1 MELGA
6 ASTHNRRDI
15 FRWGSIKMSNQ
26 RNSLRN
32 LWWGMLGNI
41 ITTFVA
47 ILIPRLFIVNY
58 GSEVNGLL
66 SSIRQIY
73 VYLAL
78 LEAGVGDAS
87 VIALYGP
94 IGRKD
99 HQATNEI
106 LAATHYYYRKIG
118 IIYAACVVA
127 LSFVYPLLLDTTI
140 PYHVSCLVILLQGS
154 GSVISYL
161 FQGKYNMLLRVDN
174 RNYVT
179 TNLGTVT
186 TVLTDVCRIV
196 LLMMGKSIVAVQ
208 ATYLVFN
215 LIKML
220 CIAWYIK
227 RNYPWIDLS
236 VKPNFQ
242 AISQK
247 SAVLVH
253 QVSSL
258 VFGHTDVLVLTFV
271 CGLKTVSIY
280 SMYATIYGMV
290 SNLITITSNSVQSV
304 LGQTF
309 HNDRKKY
316 IELQD
321 TFETYYLALVFGLFS
336 IASIFILPFMK
347 LYTEGADI
355 NYIDWK
361 LPVLFGAY
369 QLISYGR
376 ASSNNII
383 SFAGKYKE
391 TQWRAWLETGIN
403 LVVSF
408 TCVFQFG
415 IYGVLMGTIAALLY
429 RANDI
434 IIYANKIVLNRSP
447 WPTYRRW
454 LINLGLLLVMVFAFV
469 HLPLRVD
476 SYLWLLLNAMWVS
489 IVVMIAFLGVNS
501 IAEPKSRKVAH
512 KYLMSMLGT
521 MNKRRVRR
529 ESKDLE

>member
-1 MELGA
+1 
-6 ASTHNRRDI
+6 
-15 FRWGSIKMSNQ
+15 MSYY
-26 RNSLRN
+26 RNSMRN
-32 LWWGMLGNI
+32 LWWGILGNV

-99 HQATNEI
+99 HKATNEI

-118 IIYAACVVA
+118 FIYAACVA
-127 LSFVYPLLLDTTI
+127 GMSLVYPLLLDTSI
-140 PYHVSCLVILLQGS
+140 PYEICCLVILLQGS

-186 TVLTDVCRIV
+186 TVLTDVCRIA
-196 LLMMGKSIVAVQ
+196 LLMMGRNIVAVQ
-208 ATYLVFN
+208 TTYLVFN
-215 LIKML
+215 LIRML
-220 CIAWYIK
+220 YIAWYIRK
-227 RNYPWIDLS
+227 NYPWIDLS

-242 AISQK
+242 AMSQK

-258 VFGHTDVLVLTFV
+258 VFSHTDVLILTFV
-271 CGLKTVSIY
+271 CGLRTVSIY
-280 SMYATIYGMV
+280 SMYAMLYGMV
-290 SNLITITSNSVQSV
+290 GNIISIVSGSVQSV
-304 LGQTF
+304 LGQAY
-309 HNDRKKY
+309 NIDRKRY
-316 IELQD
+316 MALQD
-321 TFETYYLALVFGLFS
+321 AYESFFMSLVFGLFA

-347 LYTEGADI
+347 LYTDGADI

-361 LPVLFGAY
+361 LPILFTACN
-369 QLISYGR
+369 LINYGR
-376 ASSNNII
+376 TPSHNPIG
-383 SFAGKYKE
+383 FAGKYKE
-391 TQWRAWLETGIN
+391 TQWRAWLETIIN

-408 TCVFQFG
+408 ACVFRFG
-415 IYGVLMGTIAALLY
+415 IYGVLAGTIAALLY

-434 IIYANKIVLNRSP
+434 IIFANKVVLNRSP

-454 LINLGLLLVMVFAFV
+454 LINLAVFAAVVIVFV
-469 HLPLRVD
+469 NLPLRLD
-476 SYLWLLLNAMWVS
+476 SYFTLIGNAVWVAV
-489 IVVMIAFLGVNS
+489 VVMGIFFGVNS
-501 IAEPKSRKVAH
+501 ITEPASRKVAGQYLISALNIIKH
-512 KYLMSMLGT
+512 K
-521 MNKRRVRR
+521 
-529 ESKDLE
+529 

>member
-1 MELGA
+1 
-6 ASTHNRRDI
+6 
-15 FRWGSIKMSNQ
+15 MSNY
-26 RNSLRN
+26 RNSIRN
-32 LWWGMLGNI
+32 LWWGILGNV

-118 IIYAACVVA
+118 IIYAVCVVA

-140 PYHVSCLVILLQGS
+140 PYHVCCLVILLQGS

-161 FQGKYNMLLRVDN
+161 FQGKYSMLLRVDN

-220 CIAWYIK
+220 YIAWYIK

-258 VFGHTDVLVLTFV
+258 VFSHTDVLVLTFV

-290 SNLITITSNSVQSV
+290 GNLISIVSGSVQSA
-304 LGQTF
+304 LGQIYN
-309 HNDRKKY
+309 NDRKRF

-321 TFETYYLALVFGLFS
+321 AYETYFLALVFGLFA
-336 IASIFILPFMK
+336 IASIFTLPFME
-347 LYTEGADI
+347 LYTKGADI

-361 LPVLFGAY
+361 LPVLFTAY
-369 QLISYGR
+369 QLLNYGR
-376 ASSNNII
+376 TPSHNPIG
-383 SFAGKYKE
+383 FAGKFKE
-391 TQWRAWLETGIN
+391 TQWRAWLETTIN

-408 TCVFQFG
+408 ICVFQFE
-415 IYGVLMGTIAALLY
+415 IYGVLFGTIAALLY
-429 RANDI
+429 RTNDI
-434 IIYANKIVLNRSP
+434 IIYANKIVLGRSP

-454 LINLGLLLVMVFAFV
+454 LINLGVFTVVVFV
-469 HLPLRVD
+469 FVNLPLKVD
-476 SYLWLLLNAMWVS
+476 SYLWLILNAIWVAL
-489 IVVMIAFLGVNS
+489 VTMIIFFVINS
-501 IAEPKSRKVAH
+501 AVEPTSRKVAT
-512 KYLMSMLGT
+512 KYLKSIFGMIRKNNS
-521 MNKRRVRR
+521 V
-529 ESKDLE
+529 

>member
-1 MELGA
+1 
-6 ASTHNRRDI
+6 
-15 FRWGSIKMSNQ
+15 MSNQ
-26 RNSLRN
+26 RNSIRN
-32 LWWGMLGNI
+32 LWWGIIGNI
-41 ITTFVA
+41 ITSLVA

-118 IIYAACVVA
+118 MIYAACVVV

-140 PYHVSCLVILLQGS
+140 PYNVCCLVILLQGS

-186 TVLTDVCRIV
+186 SVLTDICRIG
-196 LLMMGKSIVAVQ
+196 LLLMGKSIVAIQ

-220 CIAWYIK
+220 YVSWYIK
-227 RNYPWIDLS
+227 RNYPWIDLN

-242 AISQK
+242 AISQR

-253 QVSSL
+253 QVSAL
-258 VFGHTDVLVLTFV
+258 VFSHTDVLVLTFV

-280 SMYATIYGMV
+280 SMYASIYGMV
-290 SNLITITSNSVQSV
+290 SNLITITGNSVQSV

-309 HNDRKKY
+309 HNDREKY

-321 TFETYYLALVFGLFS
+321 AFETYYLALVFGLFT

-347 LYTEGADI
+347 LYTAGADI

-361 LPVLFGAY
+361 LPVLFSTY

-376 ASSNNII
+376 ISSNNII
-383 SFAGKYKE
+383 SFAGKFKE

-408 TCVFQFG
+408 VCVFQFG
-415 IYGVLMGTIAALLY
+415 IYGVLIGTIAALLY

-434 IIYANKIVLNRSP
+434 IIFANKVVLNRSP

-454 LINLGLLLVMVFAFV
+454 LIDLVVFSVLVFLFV
-469 HLPLRVD
+469 SIPMRVD
-476 SYLWLLLNAMWVS
+476 TYFGLILNAMWVS
-489 IVVMIAFLGVNS
+489 VVIMAAFLGVS
-501 IAEPKSRKVAH
+501 SLTEPSSRKVALR
-512 KYLMSMLGT
+512 YLSRALAKR
-521 MNKRRVRR
+521 NK
-529 ESKDLE
+529 

>member
-1 MELGA
+1 
-6 ASTHNRRDI
+6 
-15 FRWGSIKMSNQ
+15 MSNY
-26 RNSLRN
+26 RNSIRN
-32 LWWGMLGNI
+32 LWWGILGNV

-140 PYHVSCLVILLQGS
+140 PYHVCCLVILLQGS

-179 TNLGTVT
+179 TNWGTVT
-186 TVLTDVCRIV
+186 TVLTDVCRVV

-220 CIAWYIK
+220 YIAWYIK
-227 RNYPWIDLS
+227 RNYPWIDLR

-258 VFGHTDVLVLTFV
+258 VFSHTDVLLLTFV

-290 SNLITITSNSVQSV
+290 GNLISIVSGSVQSA
-304 LGQTF
+304 LGQIYN
-309 HNDRKKY
+309 NDRKRFV
-316 IELQD
+316 ELQD
-321 TFETYYLALVFGLFS
+321 AYETYFLALVFGLLA
-336 IASIFILPFMK
+336 IASIFMLPFMA
-347 LYTEGADI
+347 LYTKGADI

-361 LPVLFGAY
+361 LPVLFTTY
-369 QLISYGR
+369 QLLNYGR
-376 ASSNNII
+376 TPSHNPIG
-383 SFAGKYKE
+383 FAGKFKE
-391 TQWRAWLETGIN
+391 TQWRAWLETIIN

-408 TCVFQFG
+408 VCVFRFG
-415 IYGVLMGTIAALLY
+415 IYGVLMGTIAALIY

-434 IIYANKIVLNRSP
+434 IIYANKVVLNRSP

-454 LINLGLLLVMVFAFV
+454 LINLGLFLVTVLMFV
-469 HLPLRVD
+469 QLPLRVD

-521 MNKRRVRR
+521 MNKKRVRR

>member
-1 MELGA
+1 
-6 ASTHNRRDI
+6 
-15 FRWGSIKMSNQ
+15 MSNY
-26 RNSLRN
+26 RNSIRN
-32 LWWGMLGNI
+32 LWWGILGNV

-87 VIALYGP
+87 VIALDGP

-140 PYHVSCLVILLQGS
+140 PYHVCCLVILLQGS

-220 CIAWYIK
+220 YIAWYIK

-258 VFGHTDVLVLTFV
+258 VFSHTDVLLLTFV

-290 SNLITITSNSVQSV
+290 GNLISIVSGSVQSA
-304 LGQTF
+304 LGQIYN
-309 HNDRKKY
+309 NDRKRFV
-316 IELQD
+316 ELQD
-321 TFETYYLALVFGLFS
+321 AYETYFLALVFGLLAV
-336 IASIFILPFMK
+336 ASIFMLPFMA
-347 LYTEGADI
+347 LYTKGADI

-361 LPVLFGAY
+361 LPVLFTTY
-369 QLISYGR
+369 QLLNYGR
-376 ASSNNII
+376 TPSHNPIG
-383 SFAGKYKE
+383 FAGKFKE
-391 TQWRAWLETGIN
+391 TQWRAWLETIIN

-408 TCVFQFG
+408 VCVFRFG
-415 IYGVLMGTIAALLY
+415 IYGVLMGTIAALIY

-434 IIYANKIVLNRSP
+434 ITYANKVVLSRSP

-469 HLPLRVD
+469 RLPLRVD

-489 IVVMIAFLGVNS
+489 VVVMIAFFVVNS

-521 MNKRRVRR
+521 MNKKRVRR

>member
-1 MELGA
+1 
-6 ASTHNRRDI
+6 
-15 FRWGSIKMSNQ
+15 MSNY
-26 RNSLRN
+26 RNSMRN
-32 LWWGMLGNI
+32 LWWGILGNVV
-41 ITTFVA
+41 TTLVA
-47 ILIPRLFIVNY
+47 ILIPRMFIVNY

-66 SSIRQIY
+66 ASIKQIY

-99 HQATNEI
+99 HNATNEI

-118 IIYAACVVA
+118 IIYAACVVVMS
-127 LSFVYPLLLDTTI
+127 LLYPLLLDTAI
-140 PYHVSCLVILLQGS
+140 PYEVCCLVILLQGS

-186 TVLTDVCRIV
+186 TVLTDVCRIA
-196 LLMMGKSIVAVQ
+196 LLMMGKSIVTVQ

-215 LIKML
+215 LLRML
-220 CIAWYIK
+220 YIAWYMR

-258 VFGHTDVLVLTFV
+258 VFSHTDVLILTFV
-271 CGLKTVSIY
+271 CGLGTVSIY
-280 SMYATIYGMV
+280 SMYATLYGMV
-290 SNLITITSNSVQSV
+290 GNIISIVSGSVQSV
-304 LGQTF
+304 LGQIYN
-309 HNDRKKY
+309 NDRKKY
-316 IELQD
+316 IALQD
-321 TFETYYLALVFGLFS
+321 TYETYYMALVFGLLA
-336 IASIFILPFMK
+336 ITSIFMLPFMK
-347 LYTEGADI
+347 LYTEGSDI

-361 LPVLFGAY
+361 LPVLFSAY
-369 QLISYGR
+369 QLLNFGR
-376 ASSNNII
+376 TPSHNPIG
-383 SFAGKYKE
+383 FAGKFKE
-391 TQWRAWLETGIN
+391 TQWRAWLETIIN

-408 TCVFQFG
+408 VCVFRFG
-415 IYGVLMGTIAALLY
+415 IYGVLVGTIAALFY

-434 IIYANKIVLNRSP
+434 VIFANKVVLNRSP

-454 LINLGLLLVMVFAFV
+454 LINLIVFLITVAVFV
-469 HLPLRVD
+469 KIPMDLN
-476 SYLWLLLNAMWVS
+476 SYFSLILNAVWVS
-489 IVVMIAFLGVNS
+489 VGVMILFFGVNS
-501 IAEPKSRKVAH
+501 ITEPEARMTAM
-512 KYLMSMLGT
+512 KYLTNMLPKT
-521 MNKRRVRR
+521 KHQ
-529 ESKDLE
+529 

>member
-1 MELGA
+1 
-6 ASTHNRRDI
+6 
-15 FRWGSIKMSNQ
+15 MSNQ
-26 RNSLRN
+26 RNSIRN
-32 LWWGMLGNI
+32 LWWGIIGNI
-41 ITTFVA
+41 ITSLVA

-94 IGRKD
+94 ISRKD

-118 IIYAACVVA
+118 MIYAACVVV

-140 PYHVSCLVILLQGS
+140 PYNVCCLVILLQGS

-186 TVLTDVCRIV
+186 SVLTDICRIG
-196 LLMMGKSIVAVQ
+196 LLLMGKSIVAIQ

-220 CIAWYIK
+220 YVSWYIK
-227 RNYPWIDLS
+227 RNYPWIDLN

-242 AISQK
+242 AISQR

-253 QVSSL
+253 QVSAL
-258 VFGHTDVLVLTFV
+258 VFSHTDVLVLTFV

-280 SMYATIYGMV
+280 SMYASIYGMV
-290 SNLITITSNSVQSV
+290 SNLITITGNSVQSV

-309 HNDRKKY
+309 HNDREKY

-321 TFETYYLALVFGLFS
+321 AFETYYLALVFGLFT

-347 LYTEGADI
+347 LYTAGADI

-361 LPVLFGAY
+361 LPVLFSTY
-369 QLISYGR
+369 QLINYGR
-376 ASSNNII
+376 ISSNNII
-383 SFAGKYKE
+383 SFAGKFKE

-408 TCVFQFG
+408 VCVFQFG
-415 IYGVLMGTIAALLY
+415 IYGVLIGTIAALLY

-434 IIYANKIVLNRSP
+434 IIFANKVVLNRSP

-454 LINLGLLLVMVFAFV
+454 LIDLVVFSVLVFLFV
-469 HLPLRVD
+469 SIPMRVD
-476 SYLWLLLNAMWVS
+476 TYFGLILNAMWVS
-489 IVVMIAFLGVNS
+489 VVIMAAFLGVS
-501 IAEPKSRKVAH
+501 SLTEPSSRKVALR
-512 KYLMSMLGT
+512 YLSRALAKR
-521 MNKRRVRR
+521 NK
-529 ESKDLE
+529 

>member
-1 MELGA
+1 
-6 ASTHNRRDI
+6 
-15 FRWGSIKMSNQ
+15 MSNY
-26 RNSLRN
+26 RNSMRN
-32 LWWGMLGNI
+32 LWWGIIGNV
-41 ITTFVA
+41 ITSLVA
-47 ILIPRLFIVNY
+47 ILIPRLFIINY

-94 IGRKD
+94 IGRRD
-99 HQATNEI
+99 HQTANEI
-106 LAATHYYYRKIG
+106 LAATHYYYRRIG
-118 IIYAACVVA
+118 IIYAACVVV

-140 PYHVSCLVILLQGS
+140 PYNICCLVILLQGS

-179 TNLGTVT
+179 TNLSTVT
-186 TVLTDVCRIV
+186 SVLTDICRIS

-220 CIAWYIK
+220 YISWYIR

-258 VFGHTDVLVLTFV
+258 VFSHTDVLVLTFV

-290 SNLITITSNSVQSV
+290 GNIISIVSGSVQSV
-304 LGQTF
+304 FGQIF
-309 HNDRKKY
+309 NNDRKRF

-321 TFETYYLALVFGLFS
+321 AYETYYLALVFGLLA
-336 IASIFILPFMK
+336 IASIFMLPFMA
-347 LYTEGADI
+347 LYTKGADI
-355 NYIDWK
+355 DYIDWK
-361 LPVLFGAY
+361 LPALFTTY
-369 QLISYGR
+369 QLLNYGR
-376 ASSNNII
+376 TPSHNPIG
-383 SFAGKYKE
+383 FAGKYKE

-408 TCVFQFG
+408 ACVFRFG
-415 IYGVLMGTIAALLY
+415 IYGVLIGTIAALLY

-434 IIYANKIVLNRSP
+434 IIFANKVVLNRSP

-454 LINLGLLLVMVFAFV
+454 LINLGVFLIIVFLFI

-476 SYLWLLLNAMWVS
+476 SYLWLLLNAIWVS
-489 IVVMIAFLGVNS
+489 LVVIIVFLGVNS
-501 IAEPKSRKVAH
+501 ITEPNSRKVAK
-512 KYLMSMLGT
+512 KYLINMLSIIK
-521 MNKRRVRR
+521 MR
-529 ESKDLE
+529 

>member
-1 MELGA
+1 
-6 ASTHNRRDI
+6 
-15 FRWGSIKMSNQ
+15 MSNY
-26 RNSLRN
+26 RNSIRN
-32 LWWGMLGNI
+32 LWWGILGNV

-66 SSIRQIY
+66 SSIRQVY

-94 IGRKD
+94 IGRRD
-99 HQATNEI
+99 HRASNEI

-127 LSFVYPLLLDTTI
+127 MSFLYPLLLDTTI
-140 PYHVSCLVILLQGS
+140 PYEICCLVILLQGS

-196 LLMMGKSIVAVQ
+196 LLMMGRSIVAVQ

-215 LIKML
+215 LIKMFY
-220 CIAWYIK
+220 IAWYIK

-236 VKPNFQ
+236 VKPNFD

-258 VFGHTDVLVLTFV
+258 VFSHTDVLILTFV

-290 SNLITITSNSVQSV
+290 GNIISIVSASFQSV
-304 LGQTF
+304 LGQAFNT
-309 HNDRKKY
+309 DRRKY
-316 IELQD
+316 AELHD
-321 TFETYYLALVFGLFS
+321 TYETYFMALVFALLA
-336 IASIFILPFMK
+336 IASIFMLPFMT
-347 LYTEGADI
+347 LYTAGADI

-361 LPVLFGAY
+361 LSVLFSSY
-369 QLISYGR
+369 QLLNYGR
-376 ASSNNII
+376 TPSNNPIG
-383 SFAGKYKE
+383 FAGKFKE
-391 TQWRAWLETGIN
+391 TQWRAWLETVIN
-403 LVVSF
+403 LGVSF
-408 TCVFQFG
+408 ICVFRFG
-415 IYGVLMGTIAALLY
+415 IYGVLFGTIAALLY
-429 RANDI
+429 RSNDI
-434 IIYANKIVLNRSP
+434 IIFANRKVLNRSP

-454 LINLGLLLVMVFAFV
+454 IINIVIFCIVVFAFKNI
-469 HLPLRVD
+469 PLKID
-476 SYLWLLLNAMWVS
+476 SYLWLILNALWVAP
-489 IVVMIAFLGVNS
+489 VVLIAFFVINS
-501 IAEPKSRKVAH
+501 IIETPSRKVAIR
-512 KYLMSMLGT
+512 YISALWNT
-521 MNKRRVRR
+521 KR
-529 ESKDLE
+529 

>member
-1 MELGA
+1 
-6 ASTHNRRDI
+6 
-15 FRWGSIKMSNQ
+15 MSNQ

-32 LWWGMLGNI
+32 LWWGLLGNV
-41 ITTFVA
+41 ITSLVA
-47 ILIPRLFIVNY
+47 IVIPRLFIVNY

-66 SSIRQIY
+66 TSIRQIY

-94 IGRKD
+94 IGRRD
-99 HQATNEI
+99 HKAANEI
-106 LAATHYYYRKIG
+106 LAATHYYYKKIG
-118 IIYAACVVA
+118 FIYAAAIIA
-127 LSFVYPLLLDTTI
+127 LGLIYPLLLNTDI
-140 PYHVSCLVILLQGS
+140 PYSVCCLVILLQGS

-186 TVLTDVCRIV
+186 SVLTDICRIG
-196 LLMMGKSIVAVQ
+196 LLMMGRSIVAVQ
-208 ATYLVFN
+208 AAYLAFN

-220 CIAWYIK
+220 YIAWYIR

-258 VFGHTDVLVLTFV
+258 VFSHTDVLILTFV
-271 CGLKTVSIY
+271 SGLKTVSLY

-290 SNLITITSNSVQSV
+290 SNIITITTNSVQSV
-304 LGQTF
+304 LGQAF
-309 HNDRKKY
+309 HNDQKKY
-316 IELQD
+316 ILMQD
-321 TFETYYLALVFGLFS
+321 TFETYYLALVFGLFA

-347 LYTEGADI
+347 LYTAGADI
-355 NYIDWK
+355 NYIDYK
-361 LPVLFGAY
+361 LPILFGAY
-369 QLISYGR
+369 HLLTYGR
-376 ASSNNII
+376 TSANLVI
-383 SFAGKYKE
+383 SFAGKFKE
-391 TQWRAWLETGIN
+391 TQWRAWLETIIN
-403 LVVSF
+403 LAVSF
-408 TCVFQFG
+408 ACVFRFG
-415 IYGVLMGTIAALLY
+415 IYGVLFGTIAALLY

-434 IIYANKIVLNRSP
+434 ILYANKIVLKRSP

-454 LINLGLLLVMVFAFV
+454 LINAGIFAVSVFLFV
-469 HLPLRVD
+469 RMPLRLD
-476 SYLWLLLNAMWVS
+476 SYLWLLLNAIWVS
-489 IVVMIAFLGVNS
+489 AVVLAVFFIINS
-501 IAEPKSRKVAH
+501 LAEPASRKTAFQ
-512 KYLMSMLGT
+512 YARSM
-521 MNKRRVRR
+521 VRNL
-529 ESKDLE
+529 KHGD

>member
-1 MELGA
+1 
-6 ASTHNRRDI
+6 
-15 FRWGSIKMSNQ
+15 MSNQ
-26 RNSLRN
+26 RNSMRN
-32 LWWGMLGNI
+32 LWWGIIGNI
-41 ITTFVA
+41 ITSLVA
-47 ILIPRLFIVNY
+47 ILIPRFFIVNY

-78 LEAGVGDAS
+78 LEAGVGGAS
-87 VIALYGP
+87 EIALYGP

-118 IIYAACVVA
+118 VIYAACVVV
-127 LSFVYPLLLDTTI
+127 LSFVYPLLLNTTI
-140 PYHVSCLVILLQGS
+140 PYQVCCLVILLQGS

-161 FQGKYNMLLRVDN
+161 VQGKYNMLLRVDN

-179 TNLGTVT
+179 TNLGTIT
-186 TVLTDVCRIV
+186 TVLTDVCRIG
-196 LLMMGKSIVAVQ
+196 LLMMGKSIVVVQ

-220 CIAWYIK
+220 FISWYIR
-227 RNYPWIDLS
+227 RNYPWIDLN

-242 AISQK
+242 AISQR

-258 VFGHTDVLVLTFV
+258 VFSHTDVLVLTFV

-280 SMYATIYGMV
+280 SMYASIYGMV

-321 TFETYYLALVFGLFS
+321 AFETYYLTLVFALFT

-347 LYTEGADI
+347 LYTAGADI

-369 QLISYGR
+369 QLMSYGR
-376 ASSNNII
+376 VSSNNII
-383 SFAGKYKE
+383 GFAGKFKE

-408 TCVFQFG
+408 VCVFQFG
-415 IYGVLMGTIAALLY
+415 IYGVLIGTIVALLY

-434 IIYANKIVLNRSP
+434 IIFANKVVLNRSP

-454 LINLGLLLVMVFAFV
+454 LIDLVVFSVLVFLFV
-469 HLPLRVD
+469 SIPMRVD
-476 SYLWLLLNAMWVS
+476 TYFGLILNAMWVS
-489 IVVMIAFLGVNS
+489 VVIMAAFLGVS
-501 IAEPKSRKVAH
+501 SLTEPSSRKVALR
-512 KYLMSMLGT
+512 YLSRALAKR
-521 MNKRRVRR
+521 NK
-529 ESKDLE
+529 

>member
-1 MELGA
+1 
-6 ASTHNRRDI
+6 
-15 FRWGSIKMSNQ
+15 MSNQ

-32 LWWGMLGNI
+32 LWWGLLGNV
-41 ITTFVA
+41 ITSLVA
-47 ILIPRLFIVNY
+47 IVIPRLFIVNY

-66 SSIRQIY
+66 TSIRQIY

-94 IGRKD
+94 IGRRD
-99 HQATNEI
+99 HKAANEI
-106 LAATHYYYRKIG
+106 LAATHYYYKKIG
-118 IIYAACVVA
+118 FIYAAAIIA
-127 LSFVYPLLLDTTI
+127 LGLIYPLLLNTDI
-140 PYHVSCLVILLQGS
+140 PYSVCCLVILLQGS

-186 TVLTDVCRIV
+186 SVLTDICRIG
-196 LLMMGKSIVAVQ
+196 LLMMGRSIVAVQ
-208 ATYLVFN
+208 ASYLAFN

-220 CIAWYIK
+220 YIAWYIR

-258 VFGHTDVLVLTFV
+258 VFSHTDVLILTFV
-271 CGLKTVSIY
+271 SGLKTVSLY

-290 SNLITITSNSVQSV
+290 SNIITITTNSVQSV
-304 LGQTF
+304 LGQAF
-309 HNDRKKY
+309 HNDQEKY
-316 IELQD
+316 ILMQD
-321 TFETYYLALVFGLFS
+321 TFETYYLALVFGLFA

-347 LYTEGADI
+347 LYTAGADI
-355 NYIDWK
+355 NYIDYK
-361 LPVLFGAY
+361 LPILFGAY
-369 QLISYGR
+369 HLLTYGR
-376 ASSNNII
+376 TSANLII
-383 SFAGKYKE
+383 SFAGKFKE
-391 TQWRAWLETGIN
+391 TQWRAWLETIIN
-403 LVVSF
+403 LAVSF
-408 TCVFQFG
+408 ACVFRFG
-415 IYGVLMGTIAALLY
+415 IYGVLFGTIAALLY

-434 IIYANKIVLNRSP
+434 IIYANKIVLKRSP

-454 LINLGLLLVMVFAFV
+454 LINAGIFAVSVFLFV
-469 HLPLRVD
+469 RMPLRLD
-476 SYLWLLLNAMWVS
+476 SYLWLLLNAIWVS
-489 IVVMIAFLGVNS
+489 AVVLAVFFIINS
-501 IAEPKSRKVAH
+501 LAEPASRKTAFQ
-512 KYLMSMLGT
+512 YARSM
-521 MNKRRVRR
+521 VRNLKHR
-529 ESKDLE
+529 D

>member
-1 MELGA
+1 
-6 ASTHNRRDI
+6 
-15 FRWGSIKMSNQ
+15 MSNY
-26 RNSLRN
+26 RNSIRN
-32 LWWGMLGNI
+32 LWWGILGNV

-118 IIYAACVVA
+118 VIYAACVVA

-140 PYHVSCLVILLQGS
+140 PYHVCCLVILLQGS

-220 CIAWYIK
+220 YIAWYIK

-258 VFGHTDVLVLTFV
+258 VFSHTDVLLLTFV

-280 SMYATIYGMV
+280 SMYVTIYGMV
-290 SNLITITSNSVQSV
+290 GNLISIVSGSVQSA
-304 LGQTF
+304 LGQIYN
-309 HNDRKKY
+309 NDRKRFV
-316 IELQD
+316 ELQD
-321 TFETYYLALVFGLFS
+321 AYETYFLALVFGLLA
-336 IASIFILPFMK
+336 IASIFMLPFMA
-347 LYTEGADI
+347 LYTKGADI

-361 LPVLFGAY
+361 LPVLFTTY
-369 QLISYGR
+369 QLLNYGR
-376 ASSNNII
+376 TPSHNPIG
-383 SFAGKYKE
+383 FAGKFKE

-408 TCVFQFG
+408 ACVFRFG
-415 IYGVLMGTIAALLY
+415 IYGVLIGTIVALLY

-434 IIYANKIVLNRSP
+434 IIFANKVVLNRSP

-454 LINLGLLLVMVFAFV
+454 LIDLGVFLIIVFLFI

-521 MNKRRVRR
+521 MNKKRVRR

>member
-1 MELGA
+1 
-6 ASTHNRRDI
+6 
-15 FRWGSIKMSNQ
+15 MSNQ
-26 RNSLRN
+26 RNSIRN
-32 LWWGMLGNI
+32 LWWGIIGNI
-41 ITTFVA
+41 ITSLVA

-106 LAATHYYYRKIG
+106 LAATHFYYRKIG
-118 IIYAACVVA
+118 VIYASCVVV

-140 PYHVSCLVILLQGS
+140 PYNVCCLVILLQGS
-154 GSVISYL
+154 GSVIGYL

-186 TVLTDVCRIV
+186 SVLTDICRIG
-196 LLMMGKSIVAVQ
+196 LLLMGKSIVAIQ

-220 CIAWYIK
+220 YVSWYIK
-227 RNYPWIDLS
+227 RNYPWIDLN

-242 AISQK
+242 AISQR

-253 QVSSL
+253 QVSAL
-258 VFGHTDVLVLTFV
+258 VFSHTDVLVLTFV

-280 SMYATIYGMV
+280 SMYASIYGMV
-290 SNLITITSNSVQSV
+290 SNLITITGNSVQSV

-309 HNDRKKY
+309 HNDREKY

-321 TFETYYLALVFGLFS
+321 AFETYYLALVFGLFT

-347 LYTEGADI
+347 LYTAGADI

-361 LPVLFGAY
+361 LPVLFSTY

-376 ASSNNII
+376 ISSNNII
-383 SFAGKYKE
+383 SFAGKFKE

-408 TCVFQFG
+408 VCVFQFG
-415 IYGVLMGTIAALLY
+415 IYGVLIGTIAALLY

-434 IIYANKIVLNRSP
+434 IIFANKVVLNRSP

-454 LINLGLLLVMVFAFV
+454 LIDLVVFSVLVFLFV
-469 HLPLRVD
+469 SIPMRVD
-476 SYLWLLLNAMWVS
+476 TYFGLILNAMWVS
-489 IVVMIAFLGVNS
+489 VVIMAAFLGVS
-501 IAEPKSRKVAH
+501 SLTEPSSRKVALR
-512 KYLMSMLGT
+512 YLSRALAKR
-521 MNKRRVRR
+521 NK
-529 ESKDLE
+529 